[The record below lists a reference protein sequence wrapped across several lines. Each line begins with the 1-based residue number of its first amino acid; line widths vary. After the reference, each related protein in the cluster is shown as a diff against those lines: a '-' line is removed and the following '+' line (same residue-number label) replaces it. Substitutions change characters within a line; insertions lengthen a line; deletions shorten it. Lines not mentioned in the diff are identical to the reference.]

1 VARAREALA
10 SGDAARRGDA
20 VAAAGRALALDPESV
35 EAAELVTSL
44 IVEAPRVL
52 PPALVASLADAERV
66 AHRVRSRSGTRTFA
80 LVLIAFAAFVPFL
93 DVASWPL
100 LLGFFAAMAG
110 MGLISELSYRRG
122 SSVSWLALVGAF
134 ATALMVSRVAGPF
147 VVMPVVVEGIALGL
161 MATKPLSRRPWIVI
175 AWVALALI
183 APIALEK
190 LGVFARTWWFDGES
204 LLIHSSVVHGSDEA
218 RAGALI
224 AANILFIALAVLFV
238 RVITRDRRAAERRLH
253 IQAWHL
259 RHLLPDRKAAA

>member
-1 VARAREALA
+1 
-10 SGDAARRGDA
+10 
-20 VAAAGRALALDPESV
+20 
-35 EAAELVTSL
+35 
-44 IVEAPRVL
+44 
-52 PPALVASLADAERV
+52 
-66 AHRVRSRSGTRTFA
+66 
-80 LVLIAFAAFVPFL
+80 
-93 DVASWPL
+93 
-100 LLGFFAAMAG
+100 
-110 MGLISELSYRRG
+110 
-122 SSVSWLALVGAF
+122 
-134 ATALMVSRVAGPF
+134 
-147 VVMPVVVEGIALGL
+147 
-161 MATKPLSRRPWIVI
+161 VI